1 MEFITKGICSSNMVL
16 LQNATNCIFGSAPSG
31 AFVNMTF
38 GDVTASASASSDGE
52 WKLEFNPGPAAS
64 GKDLVLTCESA
75 GQAESEKT
83 KIVYKNVAVGEVW
96 ICSGQSNM
104 QLQMERLKYTY
115 SDEFKKPENQNVR
128 MITIPV
134 KFDFEGPKDSVEN
147 PEWKIAGSETLSGM
161 SGTAYFF
168 ARRLTEEL
176 GVPVGVIAC
185 CQGGTPITAWMNAEY
200 MEGIGDYV
208 KRLEQLRR
216 PGYVA
221 GVQKAEKEAQDTWYG
236 RLSEYDT
243 GLAESWEKMT
253 CGQAMDA
260 GWGTCNIPG
269 EIDLIDEGGIVWF
282 KKEIIL
288 TKDQVEYFEK
298 NGARIWTGTIRDA
311 DRVYINGEKV
321 GETFYVYPP
330 RRYNVPSGL
339 LKEGVNTITLR
350 VQQNLGQRKMY
361 FWPEKHYAL
370 ASCDAKVIPTAIRNV
385 ERVEGISPAK
395 MGCSVNELTVNEGK
409 GIYIPLNGEWLCCGT
424 SQVVDCPP
432 TTFFEY
438 EPEALYNAML
448 SPCFNT
454 AVRGALWYQGESNDS
469 NPSEYEELLCRM
481 IKLWRGKFA
490 YCPESSMPFV
500 VMQLPSWADD
510 VLPDSYPLDSSW
522 ALIREAQASAVAK
535 IKNIALSVAI
545 DAGEWNDLHPEKK
558 LTGGSRAAEQALGL
572 VYGKDFKKCAK
583 MNSLNL
589 HAEAGEPE
597 ESFCIVKF
605 DSESKLEAF
614 EINEGI
620 ADFTKPVSEVFGFAI
635 VTKNL
640 FGKEAVLAVSAE
652 ISSDNTIS
660 LELPK
665 ISPFTRITEIR
676 YLWANCPEC
685 VNLYSGGLPAMPGRI
700 IVK

>member
-1 MEFITKGICSSNMVL
+1 
-16 LQNATNCIFGSAPSG
+16 
-31 AFVNMTF
+31 MTF
-38 GDVTASASASSDGE
+38 GDVTASVAASSEGE
-52 WKLEFNPGPAAS
+52 WKLEFNPGPAAA
-64 GKDLVLTCESA
+64 GKDLVLTCES
-75 GQAESEKT
+75 GNGEKSE
-83 KIVYKNVAVGEVW
+83 IFYKNVAVGEVW

-115 SDEFKKPENQNVR
+115 PDEFKKNENQNIR

-134 KFDFEGPKDSVEN
+134 KFDFEGQKDSVEN
-147 PEWKIAGSETLSGM
+147 PDWKVAGSETLSGM

-185 CQGGTPITAWMNAEY
+185 CQGGTPITAWMNGES
-200 MEGIGDYV
+200 MEGVGDYV

-221 GVQKAEKEAQDTWYG
+221 GVQKAEKEAQDAWYG
-236 RLSEYDT
+236 KLSEYDT
-243 GLAESWEKMT
+243 GLKESWEKWT
-253 CGQAMDA
+253 CGQAVDA

-282 KKEIIL
+282 KREIIL

-298 NGARIWTGTIRDA
+298 NRARIWTGTIRDA

-350 VQQNLGQRKMY
+350 VQQNLGNRKMY

-385 ERVEGISPAK
+385 ERVDGIAPLTISSGK
-395 MGCSVNELTVNEGK
+395 TELVVDS

-424 SQVVDCPP
+424 SQIPNCPP

-454 AVRGALWYQGESNDS
+454 AVRGALWYQGESNDT

-481 IKLWRGKFA
+481 IKLWRGKFK
-490 YCPESSMPFV
+490 YCPERSMPFV

-510 VLPDSYPLDSSW
+510 VLPDSYPLESNW
-522 ALIREAQASAVAK
+522 ALIREAQAGAVAK
-535 IKNIALSVAI
+535 TGNIALSVAI

-572 VYGKDFKKCAK
+572 VYGKNYKKCAK
-583 MNSLNL
+583 MNSLDL
-589 HAEAGEPE
+589 HVETG
-597 ESFCIVKF
+597 
-605 DSESKLEAF
+605 DSENTYCTVRFETDAKLEAF
-614 EINEGI
+614 EVKDGA
-620 ADFTKPVSEVFGFAI
+620 ADFSRAVSEAMGFSI

-640 FGKEAVLAVSAE
+640 FGKKAVLAVSAE
-652 ISSDNTIS
+652 ISGDNSVS
-660 LELPK
+660 LGLPELM
-665 ISPFTRITEIR
+665 PFTRIIEIR

-685 VNLYSGGLPAMPGRI
+685 VNLYSGSLPVMPGRI
-700 IVK
+700 VL

>member
-1 MEFITKGICSSNMVL
+1 
-16 LQNATNCIFGSAPSG
+16 
-31 AFVNMTF
+31 MTF
-38 GDVTASASASSDGE
+38 GDVKVSSSVSFDGN

-64 GKDLVLTCESA
+64 GKDLVLTCESEN
-75 GQAESEKT
+75 GEKSE
-83 KIVYKNVAVGEVW
+83 IFYKNVAVGEVW

-115 SDEFKKPENQNVR
+115 PDEFKKNENQNIR

-147 PEWKIAGSETLSGM
+147 PDWKVAGPETLSGM

-176 GVPVGVIAC
+176 GIPVGVIAC
-185 CQGGTPITAWMNAEY
+185 CQGGTPITAWMNGES
-200 MEGIGDYV
+200 MEGVGDYV

-221 GVQKAEKEAQDTWYG
+221 GVQKAEKEAQDAWYG

-243 GLAESWEKMT
+243 GLAESWEKWS
-253 CGQAMDA
+253 CSQAVDA

-282 KKEIIL
+282 KKEITL

-350 VQQNLGQRKMY
+350 VQQNLGNRKMY

-385 ERVEGISPAK
+385 ERVDGISPKTISA
-395 MGCSVNELTVNEGK
+395 GK
-409 GIYIPLNGEWLCCGT
+409 TEPVVDSGIYIPLNGEWLCCGT
-424 SQVVDCPP
+424 SQIVDCPP

-438 EPEALYNAML
+438 EPEALYNSML

-481 IKLWRGKFA
+481 INLWRGKFN
-490 YCPESSMPFV
+490 YCPERSMPFV

-510 VLPDSYPLDSSW
+510 VLPDSYPLESNW
-522 ALIREAQASAVAK
+522 ALIREAQAGAVAK
-535 IKNIALSVAI
+535 NGNIALSVAI

-572 VYGKDFKKCAK
+572 VYGKDYKKCAK

-589 HAEAGEPE
+589 HVESGEPE

-605 DSESKLEAF
+605 ENDEKLEAF
-614 EINEGI
+614 AVKDGT
-620 ADFTKPVSEVFGFAI
+620 ADFTRAVSEVMGFSV

-640 FGKEAVLAVSAE
+640 FGKKAVIAVSAE
-652 ISSDNTIS
+652 IAGEKTVS

-665 ISPFTRITEIR
+665 MPAFTRIVEIR

-685 VNLYSGGLPAMPGRI
+685 VNLYSGGLPVMPGRI
-700 IVK
+700 VL